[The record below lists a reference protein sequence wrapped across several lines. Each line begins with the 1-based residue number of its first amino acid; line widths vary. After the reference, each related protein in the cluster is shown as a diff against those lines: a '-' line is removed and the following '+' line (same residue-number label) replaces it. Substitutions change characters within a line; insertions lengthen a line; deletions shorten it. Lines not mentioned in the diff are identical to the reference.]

1 MAKKKLPRE
10 VTLVKE
16 HKLPKITA
24 EDSKTISFSQLYM
37 FTRCPHQWYL
47 TYLKKLAPYSASIH
61 ATFGTALH
69 ETVQTWLDTLFNKTV
84 KEANELDLPGLLLD
98 RMKKTYKKERF
109 LNNNTDYSTPEELNE
124 FYQDGIEI
132 LNYLTKKRQGYF
144 STKNTYL
151 VGIEIPLLYPLRDNV
166 SFKGYIDLVFYN
178 TMSDTYKIIDIKTS
192 TSGWNDYA
200 KKDEVKVSQI
210 VLYKE
215 FFARQFN
222 TDVEKI
228 GVEYYIVRRKI
239 PQISDYPIRRL
250 QVFIPA
256 SGKVKRNK
264 AVGEI
269 DNFLQ
274 EVLLPD
280 NTFNSAKT
288 YEKRPSK
295 SNCAFCPFKGSKH
308 LCPESI

>member
-1 MAKKKLPRE
+1 LATKKLPKE
-10 VTLVKE
+10 VTLVRE
-16 HKLPKITA
+16 HKLPKLAT
-24 EDSKTISFSQLYM
+24 ENSKSISFSQLYM

-69 ETVQTWLDTLFNKTV
+69 ETVQNWLEVLFNKTV
-84 KEANELDLPGLLLD
+84 KEANELDLPGILLD

-109 LNNNTDYSTPEELNE
+109 LNNNTDYSTPEQLNE
-124 FYQDGIEI
+124 FHQDGLEI
-132 LNYLTKKRQGYF
+132 LNFLTKKRQGYF

-151 VGIEIPLLYPLRDNV
+151 VGVEIPLLYPLRDNV

-178 TMSDTYKIIDIKTS
+178 TMSESYKIIDIKTS

-210 VLYKE
+210 ILYKE
-215 FFARQFN
+215 FFAKQFN

-228 GVEYYIVRRKI
+228 QVEYYIVRRKV
-239 PQISDYPIRRL
+239 PEISEFPIKRL

-264 AVGEI
+264 AVKEI

-274 EVLLPD
+274 ETLLPD
-280 NTFNSAKT
+280 NTFNGDKT

-295 SNCAFCPFKGSKH
+295 SNCAFCPFKGNKH

>member
-1 MAKKKLPRE
+1 LATKKLPKE
-10 VTLVKE
+10 VTLVRE
-16 HKLPKITA
+16 HKLPKLAT
-24 EDSKTISFSQLYM
+24 ENSKSISFSQLYM

-47 TYLKKLAPYSASIH
+47 TYFKKLAPYSASIH

-69 ETVQTWLDTLFNKTV
+69 ETVQNWLEVLFNKTV
-84 KEANELDLPGLLLD
+84 KEANELDLPGILLD

-109 LNNNTDYSTPEELNE
+109 LNNNTDYSTPEQLNE
-124 FYQDGIEI
+124 FYQDGLEI
-132 LNYLTKKRQGYF
+132 LNFLTKKRQGYF

-151 VGIEIPLLYPLRDNV
+151 VGVEIPLLYPLRDNV

-178 TMSDTYKIIDIKTS
+178 TMSESYKIIDIKTS

-210 VLYKE
+210 ILYKE
-215 FFARQFN
+215 FFAKQFN

-228 GVEYYIVRRKI
+228 QVEYYIVRRKV
-239 PQISDYPIRRL
+239 PEISEFPIKRL

-264 AVGEI
+264 AVKEI

-274 EVLLPD
+274 ETLLPD
-280 NTFNSAKT
+280 NTFNGDKT

-295 SNCAFCPFKGSKH
+295 SNCAFCPFKGNKH

>member
-1 MAKKKLPRE
+1 MATKKLPKE
-10 VTLVKE
+10 VTLVRE
-16 HKLPKITA
+16 HKLPKLAT
-24 EDSKTISFSQLYM
+24 ENSKSISFSQLYM

-69 ETVQTWLDTLFNKTV
+69 ETVQNWLEVLFNKTV
-84 KEANELDLPGLLLD
+84 KEANELDLPGILLD

-109 LNNNTDYSTPEELNE
+109 LNNNTDYSTPEQLNE
-124 FYQDGIEI
+124 FHQDGLEI
-132 LNYLTKKRQGYF
+132 LNFLTKKRQGYF

-151 VGIEIPLLYPLRDNV
+151 VGVEIPLLYPLRDNV

-178 TMSDTYKIIDIKTS
+178 TMSESYKIIDIKTS

-210 VLYKE
+210 ILYKE
-215 FFARQFN
+215 FFAKQFN

-228 GVEYYIVRRKI
+228 QVEYYIVRRKV
-239 PQISDYPIRRL
+239 PEISEFPIKRL

-264 AVGEI
+264 AVKEI

-274 EVLLPD
+274 ETLLPD
-280 NTFNSAKT
+280 NTFNGDKT

-295 SNCAFCPFKGSKH
+295 SNCAFCPFKGNKH

>member
-1 MAKKKLPRE
+1 MATKKLPKE
-10 VTLVKE
+10 VTLVRD
-16 HKLPKITA
+16 HKLPKLAT
-24 EDSKTISFSQLYM
+24 ENSKSISFSQLYM

-69 ETVQTWLDTLFNKTV
+69 ETVQNWLEVLFNKTV
-84 KEANELDLPGLLLD
+84 KEANELDLPGILLD

-109 LNNNTDYSTPEELNE
+109 LNNNTDYSTPEQLNE
-124 FYQDGIEI
+124 FYQDGLEI
-132 LNYLTKKRQGYF
+132 LNFLTKKRQGYF

-151 VGIEIPLLYPLRDNV
+151 VGVEIPLLYPLRDNV

-178 TMSDTYKIIDIKTS
+178 TMSESYKIIDIKTS

-210 VLYKE
+210 ILYKE
-215 FFARQFN
+215 FFAKQFN

-228 GVEYYIVRRKI
+228 QVEYYIVRRKV
-239 PQISDYPIRRL
+239 PEISEFPIKRL

-264 AVGEI
+264 AVKEI

-274 EVLLPD
+274 ETLLPD
-280 NTFNSAKT
+280 NTFNGDKT

-295 SNCAFCPFKGSKH
+295 SNCAFCPFKGNKH

>member
-1 MAKKKLPRE
+1 MATKKLPKE
-10 VTLVKE
+10 VTLVRE
-16 HKLPKITA
+16 HKLPKLAT
-24 EDSKTISFSQLYM
+24 ENSKSISFSQLYM

-47 TYLKKLAPYSASIH
+47 TYFKKLAPYSASIH

-69 ETVQTWLDTLFNKTV
+69 ETVQNWLEVLFNKTV
-84 KEANELDLPGLLLD
+84 KEANELDLPGILLD

-109 LNNNTDYSTPEELNE
+109 LNNNTDYSTPEQLNE
-124 FYQDGIEI
+124 FYQDGLEI
-132 LNYLTKKRQGYF
+132 LNFLTKKRQGYF

-151 VGIEIPLLYPLRDNV
+151 VGVEIPLLYPLRDNV

-178 TMSDTYKIIDIKTS
+178 TMSESYKIIDIKTS

-210 VLYKE
+210 ILYKE
-215 FFARQFN
+215 FFAKQFN

-228 GVEYYIVRRKI
+228 QVEYYIVRRKV
-239 PQISDYPIRRL
+239 PEISEFPIKRL

-264 AVGEI
+264 AVKEI

-274 EVLLPD
+274 ETLLPD
-280 NTFNSAKT
+280 NTFNGDKT

-295 SNCAFCPFKGSKH
+295 SNCAFCPFKGNKH

>member
-1 MAKKKLPRE
+1 LATKKLPKE
-10 VTLVKE
+10 VTLVRE
-16 HKLPKITA
+16 HKLPKLAT
-24 EDSKTISFSQLYM
+24 ENSKSISFSQLYM

-69 ETVQTWLDTLFNKTV
+69 ETVQNWLEVLFNKTV
-84 KEANELDLPGLLLD
+84 KEANELDLPGILLD

-109 LNNNTDYSTPEELNE
+109 LNNNTDYSTPEQLNE
-124 FYQDGIEI
+124 FYQDGLEI
-132 LNYLTKKRQGYF
+132 LNFLTKKRQGYF

-151 VGIEIPLLYPLRDNV
+151 VGVEIPLLYPLRDNV

-178 TMSDTYKIIDIKTS
+178 TMSESYKIIDIKTS

-210 VLYKE
+210 ILYKE
-215 FFARQFN
+215 FFAKQFN

-228 GVEYYIVRRKI
+228 QVEYYIVRRKV
-239 PQISDYPIRRL
+239 PEISEFPIKRL

-264 AVGEI
+264 AVKEI

-274 EVLLPD
+274 ETLLPD
-280 NTFNSAKT
+280 NTFNGDKT

-295 SNCAFCPFKGSKH
+295 SNCAFCPFKGNKH

>member
-1 MAKKKLPRE
+1 
-10 VTLVKE
+10 
-16 HKLPKITA
+16 
-24 EDSKTISFSQLYM
+24 M

-47 TYLKKLAPYSASIH
+47 TYFKKLAPYSASIH

-69 ETVQTWLDTLFNKTV
+69 ETVQNWLEVLFNKTV
-84 KEANELDLPGLLLD
+84 KEANELDLPGILLD

-109 LNNNTDYSTPEELNE
+109 LNNNTDYSTPEQLNE
-124 FYQDGIEI
+124 FYQDGLEI
-132 LNYLTKKRQGYF
+132 LNFLTKKRQGYF

-151 VGIEIPLLYPLRDNV
+151 VGVEIPLLYPLRDNV

-178 TMSDTYKIIDIKTS
+178 TMSESYKIIDIKTS

-210 VLYKE
+210 ILYKE
-215 FFARQFN
+215 FFAKQFN

-228 GVEYYIVRRKI
+228 QVEYYIVRRKV
-239 PQISDYPIRRL
+239 PEISEFPIKRL

-264 AVGEI
+264 AVKEI

-274 EVLLPD
+274 ETLLPD
-280 NTFNSAKT
+280 NTFNGDKT

-295 SNCAFCPFKGSKH
+295 SNCAFCPFKGNKH